1 MDETI
6 AKLQKSITRARNKD
20 LGIVEDEVKEEPTF
34 PLVNIPDHQLTE
46 EQIKEK
52 RKQKLNKA
60 GYDARMRMKAEKDAA
75 KAREAEARR
84 IDEEHRTSD
93 FSSWLAEKRQLHI
106 VRVTPVWYSR

>member
-1 MDETI
+1 MQTYGFRTEAEMDETI

-20 LGIVEDEVKEEPTF
+20 LGILEEEVKEEPTF

-60 GYDARMRMKAEKDAA
+60 GSDAA

-84 IDEEHRTSD
+84 VDEEHRTSN
-93 FSSWLAEKRQLHI
+93 FSSWLTEKRQLHI
-106 VRVTPVWYSR
+106 V